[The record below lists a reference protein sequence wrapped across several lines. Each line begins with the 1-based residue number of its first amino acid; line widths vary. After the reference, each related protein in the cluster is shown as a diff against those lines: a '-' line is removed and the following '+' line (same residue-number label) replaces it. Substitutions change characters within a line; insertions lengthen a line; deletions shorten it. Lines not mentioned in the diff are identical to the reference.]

1 MVDLSAV
8 IQHFGPWLLV
18 FNRVLGVFMFT
29 PLLSSAAVPMRFR
42 ALLAAGF
49 AAAVYGFLPADLHMM
64 PDATIPQ
71 LAVMVFSEVTA
82 GAAIGFI
89 AGLPI
94 VAMEMAGHL
103 MGHQM
108 ALSLAQAYNPE
119 LKANLNSVG
128 SLLFYMGMSAFVLMG
143 GADSVLLILAGSFET
158 LPLGGLTAG
167 DAPLDVMLAILTSGT
182 EIAVRVS
189 APTLGIV
196 LVVLVAMGFIMKTMP
211 QINVLS
217 VGFAVKIMGGLSILM
232 FALFTINTV
241 LAGHI
246 EETLDALSLWV
257 MGLGG

>member
-1 MVDLSAV
+1 MPDASAI

-18 FNRVLGVFMFT
+18 FTRVLGVFMFT
-29 PLLSSAAVPMRFR
+29 PLLSSGAVPVRFR

-49 AAAVYGFLPADLHMM
+49 AAAVYGFLPPSLHVM
-64 PDATIPQ
+64 PDAT
-71 LAVMVFSEVTA
+71 LTEHAVMMFSEMMT

-89 AGLPI
+89 AGLPL

-119 LKANLNSVG
+119 LEANLNSVG

-143 GADSVLLILAGSFET
+143 GAETVLTILASSFEV
-158 LPLGGLTAG
+158 LPLGGLAAG
-167 DAPLDVMLAILTSGT
+167 DAPVDVALGVLASGT
-182 EIAVRVS
+182 EIAVRVA
-189 APTLGIV
+189 APTLGMI

-217 VGFAVKIMGGLSILM
+217 VGFAIKIMGGLSILA
-232 FALFTINTV
+232 FSLFTINTV
-241 LAGHI
+241 LAGHVV
-246 EETLDALSLWV
+246 EALVELDQWVQSLA
-257 MGLGG
+257 G

>member
-1 MVDLSAV
+1 MVDLSPI

-29 PLLSSAAVPMRFR
+29 PLMSSAAIPVRFR

-49 AAAVYGFLPADLHMM
+49 AAAVYGFLPAGLHTM

-71 LAVMVFSEVTA
+71 LAVLVFSEVTA
-82 GAAIGFI
+82 GAAMGFI
-89 AGLPI
+89 AGLPV

-143 GADSVLLILAGSFET
+143 GADAVLLILADSFET
-158 LPLGGLTAG
+158 LPLGGLAAG
-167 DAPLDVMLAILTSGT
+167 DAPLDVMLAVLTTGT

-217 VGFAVKIMGGLSILM
+217 VGFAIKIMGGLSILM
-232 FALFTINTV
+232 FSMFTINTV

-246 EETLDALSLWV
+246 EETLEMLSLWV
-257 MGLGG
+257 RGLGG

>member
-1 MVDLSAV
+1 MPDASEL

-29 PLLSSAAVPMRFR
+29 PLLSSAAVPVRFR

-49 AAAVYGFLPADLHMM
+49 AAAVYGFLPPAVRVM
-64 PDATIPQ
+64 PDTTLNG
-71 LAVMVFSEVTA
+71 LALMTFSEVMA

-89 AGLPI
+89 AGLPV

-119 LKANLNSVG
+119 LEANLNSVG

-143 GADSVLLILAGSFET
+143 GAESVLLILASSFES
-158 LPLGGLTAG
+158 LPVGAMAAG
-167 DAPLDVMLAILTSGT
+167 DAPLDVVVSLLGTGT

-217 VGFAVKIMGGLSILM
+217 VGFAIKIMGGLSILM
-232 FALFTINTV
+232 FSLFTINAV
-241 LAGHI
+241 LAGYVGQ
-246 EETLDALSLWV
+246 TLNMLGLWV
-257 MGLGG
+257 KGLGG